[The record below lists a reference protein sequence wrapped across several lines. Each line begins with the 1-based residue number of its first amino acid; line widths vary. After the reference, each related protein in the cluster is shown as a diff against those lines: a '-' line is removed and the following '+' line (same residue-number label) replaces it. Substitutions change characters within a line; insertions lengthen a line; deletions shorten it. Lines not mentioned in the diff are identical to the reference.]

1 MRKTLNRETECHL
14 AVSADTLAAM
24 LDCGRPT
31 AMRIGNDSG
40 AKISIGR
47 RTLYKVS
54 TVEKYLES
62 IMGQG

>member
-1 MRKTLNRETECHL
+1 MRKTLNRETEYRL

-31 AMRIGNDSG
+31 AVKIGEESG
-40 AKISIGR
+40 ARVRIGR

-54 TVEKYLES
+54 AVESYLDR
-62 IMGQG
+62 IAAV